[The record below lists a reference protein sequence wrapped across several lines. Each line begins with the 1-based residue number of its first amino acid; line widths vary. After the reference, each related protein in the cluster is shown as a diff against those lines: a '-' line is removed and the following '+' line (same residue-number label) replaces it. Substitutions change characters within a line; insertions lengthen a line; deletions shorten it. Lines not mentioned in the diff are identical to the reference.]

1 MLRRVHEGLAIGYV
15 VVRGA
20 VETACYAVVAIGWLL
35 LTPAGEV
42 MSAGPG
48 TASRE
53 GVRLGS
59 LMIDADASSAVLT
72 LVFCLGAVIFYVLLH
87 RSRIVP
93 RWIAVWGLLAIPIYV
108 SADVLARCGV
118 IGVDSA
124 AQNSMFSPLFVQEL
138 VLAAWMIARGFRPAA
153 PSAGREPR
161 RRPSR
166 PARSSSVRHAVRG

>member
-1 MLRRVHEGLAIGYV
+1 MA
-15 VVRGA
+15 
-20 VETACYAVVAIGWLL
+20 
-35 LTPAGEV
+35 P
-42 MSAGPG
+42 
-48 TASRE
+48 
-53 GVRLGS
+53 
-59 LMIDADASSAVLT
+59 T
-72 LVFCLGAVIFYVLLH
+72 L
-87 RSRIVP
+87 VP

-108 SADVLARCGV
+108 AADVLALYGV